1 LSLGDAPPFKTSDI
15 AAKMPRNSIAMK
27 KRNPVLITTG
37 VDKVA
42 FPPIIIG
49 EKLLKIR
56 GWGRISAQGRV
67 KNLLKAGKS
76 QTDLICLNHW
86 GNNTS
91 LGRPI

>member
-1 LSLGDAPPFKTSDI
+1 MSITLGLVSPLLDVVAYS
-15 AAKMPRNSIAMK
+15 
-27 KRNPVLITTG
+27 G

-86 GNNTS
+86 GNNSS

>member
-1 LSLGDAPPFKTSDI
+1 MLSKVFRVERGNNCQERVHKFA
-15 AAKMPRNSIAMK
+15 
-27 KRNPVLITTG
+27 G

-86 GNNTS
+86 GNNSS